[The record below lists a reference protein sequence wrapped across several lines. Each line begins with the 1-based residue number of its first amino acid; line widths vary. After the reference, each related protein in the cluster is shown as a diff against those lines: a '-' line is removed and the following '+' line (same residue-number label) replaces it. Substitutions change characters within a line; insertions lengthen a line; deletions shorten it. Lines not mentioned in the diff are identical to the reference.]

1 MGIRARLALVF
12 AFLAFALPVQ
22 AQDGNVAMAYFVT
35 TDLAHVMQFEEGMRD
50 HAEWHAQQNDPWPGM
65 VYQAMHG
72 GVEYVWVSSNHT
84 WADFDNPP
92 VDTQADMADFADR
105 AGSHVTSLDV
115 RTWVTWADQSIPPA
129 ADAVVPIWQV
139 IEWDFENTAEGYQ
152 AVRAAFGKVRGALE
166 QQGGPF
172 RYTVNEVVG
181 IDAAPQLFVAIAH
194 QSMSEMDG
202 GEPGALERLLAEAY
216 GHADAVQIVRTFEK
230 YLTPTASRF
239 WVLRPDLSHM
249 PGM

>member
-1 MGIRARLALVF
+1 MDIRTRLALVC

-22 AQDGNVAMAYFVT
+22 AQDRNVAMAHFVT
-35 TDLAHVMQFEEGMRD
+35 TDLANAMQLEEGMRD
-50 HAEWHAQQNDPWPGM
+50 HVGWHAQQNDPWPGM

-105 AGSHVTSLDV
+105 AGSHVSLTPSGLLTSC
-115 RTWVTWADQSIPPA
+115 
-129 ADAVVPIWQV
+129 PIWQV
-139 IEWDFENTAEGYQ
+139 IEWDFDNTAEGYQ